1 MGHGYTR
8 IGWYRCDA
16 RSLTL
21 FGLVK
26 CCGMGDCGSW
36 VRYRFR
42 GDAFEMVDYYLKTTC
57 DGRGLREDYDFRH
70 PPPGWKRVER

>member
-1 MGHGYTR
+1 
-8 IGWYRCDA
+8 
-16 RSLTL
+16 
-21 FGLVK
+21 
-26 CCGMGDCGSW
+26 MGDCGSW
-36 VRYRFR
+36 VQYRFR